1 LVVGDKGR
9 IGPSEALT
17 MIASK
22 LKLPVIEKG

>member
-1 LVVGDKGR
+1 MVGGNGR
-9 IGPSEALT
+9 IGPGEALT